1 MAPSSWPHASFP
13 RRFVSL
19 ALAIDRHLPGFVDA
33 NPGPAEWKQMAE
45 AGPVPGLPQ
54 LAAEA
59 AELLDEVTTSDS
71 LEGLRRGVLIAQL
84 RAAAAL
90 LRRLSGEPMT
100 FSQEV
105 ESLYEHTPQWTDESL
120 FEEHHHH
127 LNDLLP
133 GRGPLAERIASFK
146 QTLSVPP
153 EKLPDVL
160 SRILPRLHSATR
172 GLFPLPPDEA
182 VELRFVTGQPWSA
195 FNAFLGRAR
204 SRVEIGIDW
213 PQPLPDLADLV
224 AHEAYPGHH
233 TEQTLREAAWIDAR
247 GWDEGRLILLNSPL
261 SVISEGLAMS
271 ALSIVMDESEWK
283 SWHRDEIFP
292 AAGLAELDPDVAWGF
307 HVAGRF
313 LSRSLGNAAFL
324 LLDQGAGDEEAIS
337 YLRRYRL
344 VDEAAARRSLEFILN
359 PLVRGYVFNYW
370 VGSDLIGPLLQ
381 PRSQAPRAFG
391 RLLLFPLTPSQ
402 VLDGAAEQVVGS

>member
-1 MAPSSWPHASFP
+1 MAESSWTHTSLP

-33 NPGPAEWKQMAE
+33 NTGPAGWKQRAE
-45 AGPVPGLPQ
+45 AGPAPDLTQ

-59 AELLDEVTTSDS
+59 PELLDEASTSDS
-71 LEGLRRGVLIAQL
+71 LEELRRRVLIAQL

-120 FEEHHHH
+120 FEEHHHR
-127 LNDLLP
+127 LNALLP
-133 GRGPLAERIASFK
+133 GRGPLAERIVSFK
-146 QTLSVPP
+146 QTLSVPA
-153 EKLPDVL
+153 EKLPDVIG
-160 SRILPRLHSATR
+160 RILPRLQSATR

-182 VELRFVTGQPWSA
+182 VELSFVTGQPWSA
-195 FNAFLGRAR
+195 FNAFMGRRR
-204 SRVEIGIDW
+204 SRVEIGVDW
-213 PQPLPDLADLV
+213 PQLLPDLADLV

-233 TEQTLREAAWIDAR
+233 TEQTLREVAWIDAR

-261 SVISEGLAMS
+261 SVISEGLAMR

-292 AAGLAELDPDVAWGF
+292 AAGLAALDPEVAWGF
-307 HVAGRF
+307 HVAGQF
-313 LSRSLGNAAFL
+313 LFRSLGNAAFL
-324 LLDQGAGDEEAIS
+324 LLDQAASHEEAIS
-337 YLRRYRL
+337 YLRRHRL

-370 VGSDLIGPLLQ
+370 VGSELIGPLLQ

-391 RLLLFPLTPSQ
+391 RLLLFPQTPSQ
-402 VLDGAAEQVVGS
+402 VLNRRAELVVGS